1 MVWTWTPTAGHYTTA
16 AGTGVFTT
24 ILYLFAGIA
33 VVISVLGLIAISTF
47 YINSRRK
54 EMAVRKVFGA
64 TSGQVGRRF
73 IGHFLSYVLVAFVIA
88 TPVTVYL
95 YGSWVAQFSRRAL
108 WWPWIVVAGLA
119 VVVVSF
125 LAVALQTWNAV
136 RQNPSDCLKQE

>member
-1 MVWTWTPTAGHYTTA
+1 MVWTWTPTARLCTTA
-16 AGTGVFTT
+16 AGTGVFNS
-24 ILYLFAGIA
+24 
-33 VVISVLGLIAISTF
+33 ISA
-47 YINSRRK
+47 
-54 EMAVRKVFGA
+54 
-64 TSGQVGRRF
+64 
-73 IGHFLSYVLVAFVIA
+73 
-88 TPVTVYL
+88 PVTIYL